1 MLADYVLALI
11 RSDAPDEEIRNA
23 SVESLKD
30 FLSEREFDL
39 PCGFHCGKA
48 FVI

>member
-30 FLSEREFDL
+30 FLSEREFGLHCD
-39 PCGFHCGKA
+39 FHYGRSYV
-48 FVI
+48 F